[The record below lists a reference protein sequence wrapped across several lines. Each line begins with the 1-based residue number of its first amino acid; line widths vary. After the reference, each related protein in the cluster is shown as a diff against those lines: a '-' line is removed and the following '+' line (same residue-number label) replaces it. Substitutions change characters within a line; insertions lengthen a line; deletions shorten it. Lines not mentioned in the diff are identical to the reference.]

1 MAETNN
7 QAGAGR
13 RPSPKALLELAE
25 RESRGKLKVFLGM
38 APGVGKTYAMLSAAR
53 VQKAENV
60 DVIVGVVET
69 HGRSETAA
77 LLKDL
82 EVLPRKPVAYRRRT
96 LMEFDVE
103 AATARKPK
111 LLLVDELAHTNA
123 PGLIYGKRY
132 QDVEEVLRNGID
144 VWTTLNIQHLESLQ
158 DVVQRIT
165 GIRVQETVPDKVL
178 ERADEIVVVDLPPEE
193 LIQRLK
199 EGKVYL
205 PENARRAIDQFF
217 RPSNLTALRELA
229 LRRTADRVDEQML
242 AQLRQQGIEGP
253 WPTAERILLCVGSD
267 SHSEFVIRTAARLA
281 TAQKAEW
288 VALHLKPSDSEI
300 AERAVI
306 RRTEKLMRLAERL
319 GASTVRLT
327 ATDLVGEILSYAKR
341 NNVTQIIIGRSRAGP
356 MARLLGR
363 SLSAD
368 LVRRANGLSV
378 LIIAPETEKSSKGKA
393 PAIPKGALR
402 GAGQAD
408 RRRPEPPSGILAT
421 ALAVAASAVAA
432 AVLVGVALEQV
443 TRLPNLSMVFLLAV
457 LLCGMRFG
465 MTSAIGASVLSFLA
479 YNFFFIDPRYTF
491 TIAQPYELLSLFI
504 FLAVAVVTGSLAGRL
519 SEQATATRERAEATQ
534 ALFDFSRKLSSV
546 PKLDDVIWLL
556 GSQVAAVAK
565 GTSVVLLDRGV
576 GLSIQYSWPPDDQLG
591 TSDWA
596 AARWAHEKQEP
607 AGRGTA
613 TLPSARFQFRPMQ
626 GAKDSIGAVGI
637 DAGDRDD
644 ALSDAGIATIQS
656 FIEQAAVAIE
666 RIALVEKATQ
676 AETAAEGER
685 LRAALLS
692 SISHDLRTPLAS
704 IVGSVTSL
712 RTLGDRMSK
721 SDRSELLATIEEE
734 AGRLSRFVSNLL
746 DMTRLEAGAID
757 IRRDWVEV
765 GDVVVSAVTR
775 ARKAFPRRKIATE
788 IPDNR
793 PLIRGDAALLE
804 QVVFNLLDN
813 AHKYSGPSSLT
824 EVRVKADLVE
834 ITLTIID
841 GGIGIPADSLE
852 KVFDKFYR
860 VAGSDGRAPGTG
872 LGLSICSGI
881 VKGMGGTIKAES
893 PILDNGGTRI
903 TVKLP
908 VAANGTT
915 VEAGGRS

>member
-1 MAETNN
+1 MADPNTPSGEP
-7 QAGAGR
+7 R

-25 RESRGKLKVFLGM
+25 KESRGKLKVFLGM
-38 APGVGKTYAMLSAAR
+38 APGVGKTYAMLAAAR
-53 VQKAENV
+53 SQKAENI
-60 DVIVGVVET
+60 DVLVGVVET
-69 HGRSETAA
+69 HGRSETAS
-77 LLKDL
+77 LLDGL
-82 EVLPRKPVAYRRRT
+82 EVLPRKPVPYRRRT

-103 AATARKPK
+103 AAIARKPK
-111 LLLVDELAHTNA
+111 LLLVDEFAHSNA
-123 PGLIYGKRY
+123 PGLIHAKRY

-178 ERADEIVVVDLPPEE
+178 EKADEIVVVDLPPEE

-217 RPSNLTALRELA
+217 KPSNLTALRELA

-253 WPTAERILLCVGSD
+253 WPTAERILVCVGSD
-267 SHSEFVIRTAARLA
+267 PHSEFVIRTAARLA

-288 VALHLKPSDSEI
+288 VALHLKPSDREI
-300 AERAVI
+300 ADRAIV
-306 RRTEKLMRLAERL
+306 RRTEKMMRLAERL
-319 GASTVRLT
+319 GASTVRLS

-341 NNVTQIIIGRSRAGP
+341 NNVTQIIIGRSKAGP
-356 MARLLGR
+356 IARLLGR
-363 SLSAD
+363 SLSRD
-368 LVRRANGLSV
+368 LVRRADGLSV
-378 LIIAPETEKSSKGKA
+378 LIVAPEIEKRTKSRS
-393 PAIPKGALR
+393 PAIPKDALPAP
-402 GAGQAD
+402 G
-408 RRRPEPPSGILAT
+408 PLAT
-421 ALAVAASAVAA
+421 ALAIAAIAVAV
-432 AVLVGVALEQV
+432 AVLVGVGLEQV
-443 TRLPNLSMVFLLAV
+443 TRLPNLSMVFLLVV

-465 MTSAIGASVLSFLA
+465 MVSAIAASVLSFLA

-491 TIAQPYELLSLFI
+491 TIAEPYELLSLFI
-504 FLAVAVVTGSLAGRL
+504 FLAVAFVTGSLAGRL

-534 ALFDFSRKLSSV
+534 ALFDFSRKLSGV
-546 PKLDDVIWLL
+546 PQLDDVLWLL
-556 GSQVAAVAK
+556 ASQVAAVAK
-565 GTSVVLLDRGV
+565 GKSVVLLDRGD
-576 GLSIQYSWPPDDQLG
+576 GLALEYSWPPDDQLG

-607 AGRGTA
+607 AGRGTD

-626 GAKDSIGAVGI
+626 GAKGSIGAVGI
-637 DAGDRDD
+637 DAGDGDD
-644 ALSDAGIATIQS
+644 ALSDAVISTIQS

-666 RIALVEKATQ
+666 RIALVEQATK
-676 AETAAEGER
+676 AETSAAGER

-692 SISHDLRTPLAS
+692 SISHDLRTPLSS

-721 SDRSELLATIEEE
+721 SDRGDLLATIEEE

-765 GDVVVSAVTR
+765 SDVVASAVER
-775 ARKAFPRRKIATE
+775 ARKAFPRRKIATAV
-788 IPDNR
+788 PNKL
-793 PLIRGDAALLE
+793 PLIKGDAALLE
-804 QVVFNLLDN
+804 QVLFNLLDN
-813 AHKYSGPSSLT
+813 AHKYSDLSSPT
-824 EVRVKADLVE
+824 EASVVAAPGE
-834 ITLTIID
+834 ITLTVTD
-841 GGIGIPADSLE
+841 RGIGIPTDALE

-860 VAGSDGRAPGTG
+860 VTGSDGRAPGTG

-893 PILDNGGTRI
+893 PVIDNRGTRI
-903 TVKLP
+903 TIKLP
-908 VAANGTT
+908 IVANGATS
-915 VEAGGRS
+915 EAGGRP

>member
-1 MAETNN
+1 MADANNHSAET
-7 QAGAGR
+7 R
-13 RPSPKALLELAE
+13 RPSPKALLKLAE
-25 RESRGKLKVFLGM
+25 KESRGKLKVFLGM

-53 VQKAENV
+53 AQKAEGV
-60 DVIVGVVET
+60 DVLVGVVET
-69 HGRSETAA
+69 HGRSETAT
-77 LLKDL
+77 LLEGLD
-82 EVLPRKPVAYRRRT
+82 VLPRKPVSYRRRT

-103 AATARKPK
+103 AAIARKPR
-111 LLLVDELAHTNA
+111 LLLVDEFAHTNA
-123 PGLIYGKRY
+123 PGLIHAKRY

-165 GIRVQETVPDKVL
+165 GIRVQETVPDKML
-178 ERADEIVVVDLPPEE
+178 EKADEIVVVDLPPEE

-253 WPTAERILLCVGSD
+253 WPSAERLLVCVGSD
-267 SHSEFVIRTAARLA
+267 ALSETVLRTAARLA
-281 TAQKAEW
+281 TAQKVDW
-288 VALHLKPSDSEI
+288 IALHLKPRDREI
-300 AERAVI
+300 EDRALI
-306 RRTEKLMRLAERL
+306 RRTERMMRLAQRL
-319 GASTVRLT
+319 GASTVRLS
-327 ATDLVGEILSYAKR
+327 AVDLVGEILGYAKR
-341 NNVTQIIIGRSRAGP
+341 NNVTQIIIGRSTTG
-356 MARLLGR
+356 LLGR
-363 SLSAD
+363 WSVRSLSGD

-378 LIIAPETEKSSKGKA
+378 LIVAPEAGKPEKGSA
-393 PAIPKGALR
+393 A
-402 GAGQAD
+402 
-408 RRRPEPPSGILAT
+408 PPSKFTLTPPGRLAMS
-421 ALAVAASAVAA
+421 LAIATSAVTA

-457 LLCGMRFG
+457 LLCGMRYG
-465 MTSAIGASVLSFLA
+465 MTLAIAASVLSFLA

-491 TIAQPYELLSLFI
+491 TIAEPYELLSLFI
-504 FLAVAVVTGSLAGRL
+504 FLAVAFVTGSLAGRL
-519 SEQATATRERAEATQ
+519 REQSTATRERAEATQ
-534 ALFDFSRKLSSV
+534 ALFDFSRKLSGV
-546 PKLDDVIWLL
+546 PKLDDVLWLL
-556 GSQVAAVAK
+556 ASQVAAVAK
-565 GTSVVLLDRGV
+565 GKSVVLLDHGT
-576 GLSIQYSWPPDDQLG
+576 GLSIQYGWPPDDQLG

-596 AARWAHEKQEP
+596 AARWAHERQEP
-607 AGRGTA
+607 AGRGTD
-613 TLPSARFQFRPMQ
+613 TLPSARYQFRPMQ
-626 GAKDSIGAVGI
+626 GAKGSIGAVGI
-637 DAGDRDD
+637 DAGDDD
-644 ALSDAGIATIQS
+644 DELSDAVIATIQS

-666 RIALVEKATQ
+666 RIALVEQASK

-685 LRAALLS
+685 LRAAMLS

-721 SDRSELLATIEEE
+721 SDRGDLLATIEEE

-765 GDVVVSAVTR
+765 GDVVASAVER
-775 ARKAFPRRKIATE
+775 ARKAFPKRRIATA
-788 IPDNR
+788 IPDKL
-793 PLIRGDAALLE
+793 PLIKGDAALLE
-804 QVVFNLLDN
+804 QVLFNLLDN
-813 AHKYSGPSSLT
+813 AHKYSDPNSRT
-824 EVRVKADLVE
+824 EVAVNADPAE
-834 ITLTIID
+834 ITLTVAD
-841 GGIGIPADSLE
+841 GGIGIPADALE

-881 VKGMGGTIKAES
+881 IKGMSGSIKAES
-893 PILDNGGTRI
+893 PIVGNRGTRI
-903 TVKLP
+903 SIRLP

-915 VEAGGRS
+915 PEAGGRA